1 MQTMLGKI
9 LETKTKRCKC
19 MKRKRK
25 QPTLNDEIN
34 GKIDELWKNWNEKK
48 LQKLAT
54 GKLNPENPDHQ
65 KELDRR
71 LAEFEE
77 NKARQIKEDEAKKQ
91 ARDVK
96 NKLLE
101 YENFESWDLEDVKK
115 KTIAQWL
122 REKLRGGVK

>member
-1 MQTMLGKI
+1 MSKHLLDFKDI
-9 LETKTKRCKC
+9 
-19 MKRKRK
+19 
-25 QPTLNDEIN
+25 
-34 GKIDELWKNWNEKK
+34 EKK
-48 LQKLAT
+48 DIEKLIDIT
-54 GKLNPENPDHQ
+54 GKLNPEKPDHQ
-65 KELDRR
+65 KELDRL

>member
-1 MQTMLGKI
+1 M
-9 LETKTKRCKC
+9 
-19 MKRKRK
+19 
-25 QPTLNDEIN
+25 
-34 GKIDELWKNWNEKK
+34 WKNWNEKK

-54 GKLNPENPDHQ
+54 GKLNPENPDNQ

-101 YENFESWDLEDVKK
+101 YENFESWDLKDVKK
-115 KTIAQWL
+115 KTFAQWL
-122 REKLRGGVK
+122 REKLKGGDN